1 MRQEDYGLIALISI
15 LAGMVAGIWFSR
27 RFPIDM
33 NIIHDTIVICLIAF
47 TALISFLAGM
57 IAGFW
62 VSTFWIWHVVNDVI
76 SYEEDE
82 EGRLSTSST

>member
-15 LAGMVAGIWFSR
+15 LTGMLAGIWFSR
-27 RFPIDM
+27 RFPIDT

-76 SYEEDE
+76 CLSDEEDE
-82 EGRLSTSST
+82 EGRLSST